1 MKLVGYRRVDIS
13 RKEDG
18 SEIHG
23 YNLYCTFPSQNVT
36 GEATE
41 RLWVSDKVLGGDGAG
56 FLRVGCEVTPLYNKF
71 GKIASLDID

>member
-1 MKLVGYRRVDIS
+1 MTLVGYRRVDIS

-23 YNLYCTFPSQNVT
+23 YNLYCTYASQNVT

-41 RLWVSDKVLGGDGAG
+41 RLWVHDKVLADGASV
-56 FLRVGCEVTPLYNKF
+56 LRLGAEITPVYNKY
-71 GKIASLDID
+71 GRIAGIQFID

>member
-23 YNLYCTFPSQNVT
+23 YNLYCTYPSQNVT

-41 RLWVSDKVLGGDGAG
+41 RLWVHDKVLGDGAA
-56 FLRVGCEVTPLYNKF
+56 FLRVGAEITPVYNKF
-71 GKIASLDID
+71 GKIAGIQFCD